1 MSEQMP
7 LRLRTPNTQTFDNF
21 IIGDNAE
28 IIDLLN
34 QKPLASPIYLWGNHC
49 TGRTHLLQAL
59 CHQHQHSRLMYL
71 DLKANRPP
79 ENFLQGLA
87 TLDWLCLDN
96 IDHLPKNWQ
105 EPLFHLFNTLH
116 DNGGKLC
123 VTANCAPMQL
133 SLTLADLKSRLAQ
146 GLTLQLKT
154 PNDDIKKCIL
164 TQRATQYGLTLSD
177 ECAEYMMRYYNRDL
191 SALIQLLDQCNLQSM
206 IKQKKITI
214 PFIKSLQMTTDEIKN
229 PTS

>member
-7 LRLRTPNTQTFDNF
+7 LCLRTPALQTFDNF
-21 IIGDNAE
+21 ITGDNAE
-28 IIDLLN
+28 IVNLLN
-34 QKPLASPIYLWGNHC
+34 QNSATSPIYLWGNHC

-59 CHQHQHSRLMYL
+59 CHRHQHRRLMYI
-71 DLKANRPP
+71 DFKANKTPG
-79 ENFLQGLA
+79 NFLQGLA

-96 IDHLPKNWQ
+96 IDHLPPHCQ

-116 DNGGKLC
+116 ENGGKLC
-123 VTANCAPMQL
+123 VTANCAPTQL
-133 SLTLADLKSRLAQ
+133 AITLADLKSRLTQ

-154 PNDDIKKCIL
+154 PNDETKKCIL
-164 TQRATQYGLTLSD
+164 VHRAKQYGLSLSN

-191 SALIQLLDQCNLQSM
+191 SALLELLDQCNLQSL

-214 PFIKSLQMTTDEIKN
+214 PFIKSIQT
-229 PTS
+229 